1 MITIPEAVESIVK
14 KSLFLEEALFRGIVN
29 LSALARLV
37 KPDVERELMKE
48 AQESAITIALIRLSK
63 KIKQIKERLLGKF
76 KNVPDIIVRSNLV
89 EVTYSNSSSVFV
101 SRKKLLDQLG
111 GKQAYFLTFTQ
122 GINETTIIASRELK
136 DKIKSLFT
144 EEDALSWIDDLSSI
158 TVLLPPDTAMIP
170 GIYSYILKALSWEGI
185 NIVEVVSTLSELTIV
200 LKDLDIDRAFSI
212 IKRLF

>member
-63 KIKQIKERLLGKF
+63 KIRQRKERLLGEF
-76 KNVPDIIVRSNLV
+76 KSVPDIIVRSNLM

-136 DKIKSLFT
+136 DKIKALFT

-200 LKDLDIDRAFSI
+200 LEDIDIDRAFSI

>member
-14 KSLFLEEALFRGIVN
+14 KSLFLEEALSRGIVN

-63 KIKQIKERLLGKF
+63 KIKQRKERLLREF
-76 KNVPDIIVRSNLV
+76 KSVPDIIVRSNLM

-111 GKQAYFLTFTQ
+111 GKQEYFLTFTQ

-136 DKIKSLFT
+136 DKIKALFT
-144 EEDALSWIDDLSSI
+144 EEDALSWFDDLSSI

-200 LKDLDIDRAFSI
+200 LEDLDIDRAFSI
-212 IKRLF
+212 IKRLS